1 MPSDLLMHP
10 LMLSAA
16 RGVALG
22 RAFLRYGNPRRQRVG
37 REHVAFHEKIWR
49 EAAAELGASCRSLG
63 WGIVEIEFAGVR
75 TRVVE
80 NVTAIDDPVT
90 LAVMHNKPLTHRILA
105 DAGIRVSRHAVFALR
120 EMSPARRFLE
130 CVSGDVVVKPASGTG
145 GGRGV
150 TTGIRTLSQLSR
162 AAASASVYC
171 DELLIEQQQEGENYR
186 LLYLD
191 GELVDAF
198 VRRSPAIVG
207 DGRSTIAALVRQAN
221 DTRERSGVVEAQSLL
236 TVDLDMKRTLTKQ
249 GLSLRSVP
257 AAGRVVSLKTVIN
270 ENRGVEN
277 TTASHLLHPSILADG
292 ARAVRALGA
301 RFAGIDLIT
310 NDPTVPLL
318 ESGGVVI
325 EVNGTPNLYYHYHKA
340 DGATPI
346 ATLLLQRLLKL
357 GEASPHCE
365 AETAIPA
372 VG

>member
-1 MPSDLLMHP
+1 
-10 LMLSAA
+10 MLRAA

-22 RAFLRYGNPRRQRVG
+22 RAFLRYSNPRRQRVG
-37 REHVAFHEKIWR
+37 REHVAFHARMWR
-49 EAAAELGASCRSLG
+49 KAAGEIGASCRSLG
-63 WGIVEIEFAGVR
+63 WDIMEIELAGVR

-90 LAVMHNKPLTHRILA
+90 LAVMHNKPLTHRILTEA
-105 DAGIRVSRHAVFALR
+105 VIPVPRYAVFTLR
-120 EMSPARRFLE
+120 EALAARRFLE
-130 CVSGDVVVKPASGTG
+130 SVSGDVVVKPASGTG

-150 TTGIRTLSQLSR
+150 TTGIRTPSQLAR

-171 DELLIEQQQEGENYR
+171 DDLLIEQQQEGENYR

-191 GELVDAF
+191 GELLDAF
-198 VRRSPAIVG
+198 VRRSPGIVG
-207 DGRSTIAALVRQAN
+207 DGRSTIAALVDRAN
-221 DTRERSGVVEAQSLL
+221 ENRERSGVVEAQSLL
-236 TVDLDMKRTLTKQ
+236 TVDLDMKRTLAKQ

-257 AAGRVVSLKTVIN
+257 AEGTVVPLKTVIN

-277 TTASHLLHPSILADG
+277 ETVSHLLHPSIIADG

-301 RFAGIDLIT
+301 RFAGIDIIT
-310 NDPTVPLL
+310 RDPTVPLL

-346 ATLLLQRLLKL
+346 TTLLLRRLLKL
-357 GEASPHCE
+357 GDVSPHCDADAAVH
-365 AETAIPA
+365 AE
-372 VG
+372 G